1 MIDPIKPF
9 TPLQYVIG
17 KEKFLGL
24 EFAVNENV
32 FIPRPETEILAHTAM
47 DIIREIK
54 GEKGEVR
61 ILDLC
66 TGSGC
71 IAISLAARLLSPASP
86 DKINGLTKNAADCKI
101 IASDISEKALS
112 IAKENAVIN
121 GVADKVA
128 FIKSDLFEKIE
139 GGFDVIIANPPYI
152 ARHEFETLQKEVLK
166 EPMLALDGGEDGLD
180 FYRKIFAEAPRYLKN
195 GSYCIM
201 EIGFGQRKAVKE
213 IIDRSKNFKLID
225 VMEDQYSIDRVIL
238 TKWIN

>member
-9 TPLQYVIG
+9 TPLQYIIG

-54 GEKGEVR
+54 GEKEEVR

-71 IAISLAARLLSPASP
+71 IAISLAARLLLPASP

-112 IAKENAVIN
+112 IARENAVRN

-128 FIKSDLFEKIE
+128 FIKSDLFENIE
-139 GGFDVIIANPPYI
+139 GGFDVIVANPPYI

-201 EIGFGQRKAVKE
+201 EIGFGQRKAIKE
-213 IIDRSKNFKLID
+213 IVDRSKNFKLID